1 MKEKPITLKD
11 IADKLDLNK
20 STVSRALKDHPDVG
34 QKTKDAVKKLAKK
47 LHYRP
52 NTVAAS
58 LRHKRS
64 KVIGLL
70 TPQISHFFLPSV
82 IQGIEDVVHQHG
94 YNLLILQSQES
105 YEREVENLNIF
116 LDNNVEG
123 IIASVARTT
132 TDFSHFKQ
140 IINMGL
146 PIVFYDRVVTG
157 LNADSVL
164 LDDITAS
171 YNAINHIIEK
181 GKDKIAIC
189 IGNQNLLISQNRL
202 KGYKQALQERGIPI
216 REDFIISCE
225 WPEEA
230 KKKTRD
236 LLESKNPPNAI
247 FAISDLTLSGVMQA
261 IYSKNLSVPSDL
273 SVVAFC
279 EEPFRNMYKPAIT
292 AIQPKGLEI
301 GKTSAKI
308 LFQRIKLNPFAEAQ
322 SRVIYLDGQLIIG
335 GST

>member
-11 IADKLDLNK
+11 IADRLGINK

-58 LRHKRS
+58 LRHKKS

-123 IIASVARTT
+123 IIASVSRTT
-132 TDFSHFKQ
+132 IDFSHFNQ

-146 PIVFYDRVVTG
+146 PIVFYDRVVKDLDT
-157 LNADSVL
+157 DVVL

-171 YNAINHIIEK
+171 YNAINHVIER

-202 KGYKQALQERGIPI
+202 KGYKQALQDSGIPI
-216 REDFIISCE
+216 KEDFIISCE

-230 KKKTRD
+230 KKKTRE
-236 LLESKNPPNAI
+236 LLESNTPPDAI
-247 FAISDLTLSGVMQA
+247 FTISDLTLSGVMQA
-261 IYSKNLSVPSDL
+261 IYSKNLSIPNDVA
-273 SVVAFC
+273 VVAFC
-279 EEPFRNMYKPAIT
+279 EEPFRSMYNPSIT

-301 GKTSAKI
+301 GKTSAEL

-322 SRVIYLDGQLIIG
+322 SRIIYLDGQLIIG

>member
-11 IADKLDLNK
+11 IADRLGLNK

-47 LHYRP
+47 LRYRP

-58 LRHKRS
+58 LRHKKS

-132 TDFSHFKQ
+132 TDFSHFNQ

-157 LNADSVL
+157 LNADIVL

-171 YNAINHIIEK
+171 YNAINHMIEK

>member
-11 IADKLDLNK
+11 IADRLGLNK

-47 LHYRP
+47 LRYRP

-58 LRHKRS
+58 LRHKKS

-132 TDFSHFKQ
+132 TDFSHFNQ

-157 LNADSVL
+157 LNADIVL

-171 YNAINHIIEK
+171 YNAINHMIEK

-202 KGYKQALQERGIPI
+202 KGYKQALQENSMPI
-216 REDFIISCE
+216 REDYIISCE

-230 KKKTRD
+230 KKKTKD

-261 IYSKNLSVPSDL
+261 IYSKNLGVPSDL

-292 AIQPKGLEI
+292 AIQPKGMEI
-301 GKTSAKI
+301 GKTSAEI